1 MDASSPTPQ
10 LPEDPS
16 RRLRKGL
23 KELLTTLPDF
33 FRELLDLRQG
43 LDSEGTIISIKN
55 NKRMQGANAWLL
67 MCSIMVASLGLDL
80 NSPAI
85 IIGAMLIS
93 PLMAPILGIGLAV
106 GINDR
111 GMLSTSLRNILI
123 AIVIALLSSFL
134 YFKLTPLGHLTSE
147 IEARTAPTFLDVM
160 VAFFGGTAGII
171 SISRRE
177 PSGALPGVAIATA
190 LMPPLCVT
198 GFGLAKGEWD
208 IALNSFYLFFLN
220 TAFVALATFLIVRY
234 LRFPFKEFQDMA
246 EKRRT
251 QWIVF
256 LFSLL
261 IILPSVYIL
270 TKVLD
275 KINRENRIEAYMEEH
290 YPKAF
295 WEIDEMKQ
303 SDSLEVKLFLF
314 ESLPEDSLQN
324 IRQNFDAL
332 QLKAKI
338 RPIPTHLPKGEFEQ
352 LETSIKN
359 EMLEL
364 LDARQQ
370 MQTLSASRED
380 SLLQIIDSLQSERN
394 LFRHL
399 EKELP
404 VLFPE
409 LEEMSFARMETTHF
423 NGQSTEWP
431 TFVVR
436 WRNTLSQRR
445 KKEASEKLYRFVQIR
460 TGLDTLKL
468 LETK

>member
-1 MDASSPTPQ
+1 MEAPPSTPKM
-10 LPEDPS
+10 PEDPS
-16 RRLRKGL
+16 SRVRKGL
-23 KELLTTLPDF
+23 DELFSALPDF
-33 FRELLDLRQG
+33 FGQLLNLRDG
-43 LDSEGTIISIKN
+43 LDTEGTIISIKN

-93 PLMAPILGIGLAV
+93 PLMAPILGIGLSI

-111 GMLSTSLRNILI
+111 NMLSISLKNILI
-123 AIVIALLSSFL
+123 AIAIALLTSYL
-134 YFKLTPLGHLTSE
+134 YFKLTPLGRLTSE

-160 VAFFGGTAGII
+160 VAFFGGIAGII
-171 SISRRE
+171 SISRKE
-177 PSGALPGVAIATA
+177 PSSALPGVAIATA

-198 GFGLAKGEWD
+198 GFGLAKAQWD

-220 TAFVALATFLIVRY
+220 TAFVALATYLIVRY
-234 LRFPFKEFQDMA
+234 LKFPFKEFQDLA

-251 QWIVF
+251 QWIIL
-256 LFSLL
+256 LFSLI

-275 KINRENRIEAYMEEH
+275 KINRENRIEAYMKER

-295 WEIDEMKQ
+295 WEVDEMKQ

-314 ESLPEDSLQN
+314 ESLPEDSLQAL
-324 IRQNFDAL
+324 RQDFDAL
-332 QLKAKI
+332 RLKAKI
-338 RPIPTHLPKGEFEQ
+338 RPIPTHLPKGEFEK

-370 MQTLSASRED
+370 IQRLETARED
-380 SLLQIIDSLQSERN
+380 SLLQIIDSLQSEQT
-394 LFRHL
+394 LFHHL
-399 EKELP
+399 QQELP
-404 VLFPE
+404 VLFPD
-409 LEEMSFARMETTHF
+409 LEEISFARMKISNFKE
-423 NGQSTEWP
+423 SVELP

-436 WRNTLSQRR
+436 WRNTLPARR
-445 KKEASEKLYRFVQIR
+445 KKGETQKLYRFVQVR

>member
-1 MDASSPTPQ
+1 MDAPPSTPKM
-10 LPEDPS
+10 PEDPS
-16 RRLRKGL
+16 SRVRKGL
-23 KELLTTLPDF
+23 DELFSALPDF
-33 FRELLDLRQG
+33 FGQLLNLREG
-43 LDSEGTIISIKN
+43 LDTEGTIISIKN

-93 PLMAPILGIGLAV
+93 PLMAPILGIGLSI

-111 GMLSTSLRNILI
+111 NMLSISLKNILI
-123 AIVIALLSSFL
+123 AIAIALLTSYL
-134 YFKLTPLGHLTSE
+134 YFKLTPLGRLTSE

-160 VAFFGGTAGII
+160 VAFFGGIAGII
-171 SISRRE
+171 SISRKE
-177 PSGALPGVAIATA
+177 PSSALPGVAIATA

-198 GFGLAKGEWD
+198 GFGLAKAQWD

-220 TAFVALATFLIVRY
+220 TAFVALATYLIVRY
-234 LRFPFKEFQDMA
+234 LKFPFKEFQDLA

-251 QWIVF
+251 QWIIL
-256 LFSLL
+256 LFSLI

-275 KINRENRIEAYMEEH
+275 KINRENRIEAYMKER

-295 WEIDEMKQ
+295 WEVDEMKQ

-314 ESLPEDSLQN
+314 ESLPEDSLQAL
-324 IRQNFDAL
+324 RQDFDAL

-338 RPIPTHLPKGEFEQ
+338 RPIPTHLPKGEFEK

-370 MQTLSASRED
+370 IQRLETARED
-380 SLLQIIDSLQSERN
+380 SLLQIIDSLQSSQTIF
-394 LFRHL
+394 LQMQ
-399 EKELP
+399 KELP
-404 VLFPE
+404 VLFPD
-409 LEEMSFARMETTHF
+409 LEEISFAHMETSNF
-423 NGQSTEWP
+423 KESTEWP

-436 WRNTLSQRR
+436 WHNAMPSRR
-445 KKEASEKLYRFVQIR
+445 KQEETEKLYRFVQIR

>member
-1 MDASSPTPQ
+1 MDASSSMPK

-16 RRLRKGL
+16 RRVRKGL
-23 KELLTTLPDF
+23 KEFLSALPDF
-33 FRELLDLRQG
+33 FSELLNLRDG

-93 PLMAPILGIGLAV
+93 PLMAPILGIGLSI

-111 GMLSTSLRNILI
+111 NMLSISLKNILI
-123 AIVIALLSSFL
+123 AIAIALLTSYL
-134 YFKLTPLGHLTSE
+134 YFKLTPLGRLTSE

-160 VAFFGGTAGII
+160 VAFFGGIAGII

-177 PSGALPGVAIATA
+177 PSSALPGVAIATA

-198 GFGLAKGEWD
+198 GFGLAKGQWD

-220 TAFVALATFLIVRY
+220 TAFVALATYLIVRY
-234 LRFPFKEFQDMA
+234 LKFPFKEFQDLA

-251 QWIVF
+251 QWIIL
-256 LFSLL
+256 LFSLV

-275 KINRENRIEAYMEEH
+275 KINRESRIEAYMKER

-295 WEIDEMKQ
+295 WEIAELKQ

-314 ESLPEDSLQN
+314 ESLPEDSLQTL
-324 IRQNFDAL
+324 RQDFDAL

-352 LETSIKN
+352 LHASIKN
-359 EMLEL
+359 EMLQL

-370 MQTLSASRED
+370 MKALEASRED
-380 SLLQIIDSLQSERN
+380 SLLQLIDSLQSEQT
-394 LFRHL
+394 LFLHL
-399 EKELP
+399 QKELP
-404 VLFPE
+404 VLFPD
-409 LEEMSFARMETTHF
+409 LEEISFARMETSNF
-423 NGQSTEWP
+423 KESTELP
-431 TFVVR
+431 TFLVR
-436 WRNTLSQRR
+436 WHNTLSARR
-445 KKEASEKLYRFVQIR
+445 KKDEAQKLYRFVQVR
-460 TGLDTLKL
+460 AGLDTLKL